1 MGLEFFERDAKL
13 FMLRCSC
20 VLFWVV
26 IADFETFECCAHAG
40 IEMFERDGHAAACSL
55 IGVWRLVRLF

>member
-1 MGLEFFERDAKL
+1 
-13 FMLRCSC
+13 MLRGSC

-26 IADFETFECCAHAG
+26 IADFETFECCAHDG

-55 IGVWRLVRLF
+55 IGVLRLVRLF